1 MPSKRPERYF
11 RDIVENI
18 ERIERY
24 TAAIGHEALYADAMR
39 LDAVERCFQR
49 LTEAAA
55 RLGTDAETLAPGVP
69 WKDIR
74 AFGNHLRHGY
84 DRLQPISVWRTIVD
98 DLPPLKAACLAAM
111 AKLPDP
117 DA

>member
-1 MPSKRPERYF
+1 MRSKRAARYF
-11 RDIVENI
+11 RDILDNI

-24 TAAIGHEALYADAMR
+24 TAGLTHEAIYAEAMR
-39 LDAVERCFQR
+39 IDAVERCFQR

-55 RLGTDAETLAPGVP
+55 RLGDDAEASAPGVP

-84 DRLQPISVWRTIVD
+84 DRLDELALSNAIVN
-98 DLPPLKAACLAAM
+98 DLPPLKAACLAAL